1 MDSMGGTGGSF
12 GQKTQM
18 SFRVHTKA
26 AFLSNFKKGDLC
38 ARQRKNNTTINL

>member
-1 MDSMGGTGGSF
+1 MDLVGGAGGSL

-18 SFRVHTKA
+18 AFRVHTKA
-26 AFLSNFKKGDLC
+26 AFLSNFNKGDLC

>member
-1 MDSMGGTGGSF
+1 MGLMGGTGGSL

-18 SFRVHTKA
+18 SFRVHTKP
-26 AFLSNFKKGDLC
+26 AFLSNFNKGDLC